1 MHLQKSGAHMESQ
14 ICLIYSSYLLQ
25 GIVTPGFTNHWRLL
39 DSMHS
44 SHSIAFTKLHF
55 TV

>member
-25 GIVTPGFTNHWRLL
+25 GIVTPRFHESLEVTGL
-39 DSMHS
+39 S
-44 SHSIAFTKLHF
+44 SHSIDFTKLHF